1 MLITLSGFYA
11 CVCDKLL
18 LILPRLHTVRGPIC
32 SALSKSL
39 LCLIFPSSLP
49 KNWKLD
55 RRKPAAL
62 SCRDWPVNDVG
73 SVPDWEGQSYAA
85 VSIDVVE

>member
-1 MLITLSGFYA
+1 MR
-11 CVCDKLL
+11 VCDKLL
-18 LILPRLHTVRGPIC
+18 LILPRVQTVRGPIC
-32 SALSKSL
+32 PALSKSL

-55 RRKPAAL
+55 RRKPAAV
-62 SCRDWPVNDVG
+62 SYKDWPVNDVG
-73 SVPDWEGQSYAA
+73 SVPAREGQRYAA